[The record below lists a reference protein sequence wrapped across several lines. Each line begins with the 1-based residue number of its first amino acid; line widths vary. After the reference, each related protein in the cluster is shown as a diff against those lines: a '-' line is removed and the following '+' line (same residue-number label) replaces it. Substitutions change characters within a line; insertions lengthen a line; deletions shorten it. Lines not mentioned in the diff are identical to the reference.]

1 MFNICESKKENS
13 LFSSKLANVYV
24 ELGFLKDTLNEL
36 MDLTKNQ
43 GEAIT
48 AILTHLKEKE
58 GE

>member
-1 MFNICESKKENS
+1 MFNIGESKKENS
-13 LFSSKLANVYV
+13 SNLANVYV

-48 AILTHLKEKE
+48 TILTHLKEKK